1 MSTHQIFI
9 RNRDEL
15 ACLTQLG
22 TQKIRIESVDEEFL
36 KHLQSRI
43 ERELGSEVTENVERI
58 DIEIWRGIDPVTAAL
73 VIAFATPI
81 LQQVGEKI
89 GEIIAKEIDQW
100 YSENDKSG
108 VETTET
114 RVAVEDRVIQ

>member
-1 MSTHQIFI
+1 M
-9 RNRDEL
+9 
-15 ACLTQLG
+15 TQLG